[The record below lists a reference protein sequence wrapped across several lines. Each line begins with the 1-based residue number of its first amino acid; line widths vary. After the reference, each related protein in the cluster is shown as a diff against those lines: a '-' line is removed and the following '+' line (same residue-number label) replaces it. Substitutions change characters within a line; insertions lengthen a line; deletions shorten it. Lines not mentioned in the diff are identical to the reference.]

1 MTDALTD
8 AMANVTEQERLRRED
23 AVGGAGAVFITDRP
37 APPRRP
43 SATLIETLD
52 RALQDAE
59 AHSDAVWAVMRCVK
73 RARRD
78 LAEPTLED
86 SEAIR
91 DIYARL
97 RNVQGTAA

>member
-1 MTDALTD
+1 MTQLQE
-8 AMANVTEQERLRRED
+8 AMSNVTEQERLRRED
-23 AVGGAGAVFITDRP
+23 AVAAFITDRP